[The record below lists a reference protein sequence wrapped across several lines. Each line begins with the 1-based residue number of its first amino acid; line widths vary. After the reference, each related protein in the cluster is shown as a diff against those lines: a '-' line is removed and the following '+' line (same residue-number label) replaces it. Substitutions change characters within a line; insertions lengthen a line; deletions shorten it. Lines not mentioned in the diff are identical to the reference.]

1 MWITVLKYVGLIIG
15 SYLMGSIMFAK
26 ILTKTQKKDITS
38 AGSGNPGSM
47 NMLRNHGF
55 FFGVLNLI
63 LDALKGAIP
72 AICGFFLFGG
82 FDGGVVARSAIY
94 IAGISAVVGHCFP
107 VWYKF
112 KGGKGVA
119 TTMGFC
125 MVAHPYISL
134 AIFGVYIILFAITRI
149 GSLCSLICAIIY
161 LIVDTVMLCLEH
173 NYVGLV
179 IIYVVMFL
187 IVWAHRS
194 NIKRLL
200 EKRENVIDIKAVAQ
214 KDVDRINNI
223 KNKHKHNKETDNQV
237 VDTQQS
243 NLTEENSVSNDVKDD
258 KVEDTDNT
266 IEVVEDN
273 NVSNNDNN

>member
-55 FFGVLNLI
+55 FFGILNLI

-134 AIFGVYIILFAITRI
+134 VIFGVYIILFAITRI

-173 NYVGLV
+173 NYVGLA
-179 IIYVVMFL
+179 IIYLVMFL

-223 KNKHKHNKETDNQV
+223 KYKHKHNKEKDDQV

-243 NLTEENSVSNDVKDD
+243 NLTEENSVPNDVKDD
-258 KVEDTDNT
+258 NVEDTDKS

>member
-55 FFGVLNLI
+55 FFGILNLT

-223 KNKHKHNKETDNQV
+223 KNKHKHNKEKDDQV
-237 VDTQQS
+237 VNTQPS
-243 NLTEENSVSNDVKDD
+243 NLTEENSVSNDVKDN

>member
-55 FFGVLNLI
+55 FFGILNLT

-237 VDTQQS
+237 VATQQS

-258 KVEDTDNT
+258 KVEDTDN
-266 IEVVEDN
+266 IIKVVEDN

>member
-55 FFGVLNLI
+55 FFGILNLT

-223 KNKHKHNKETDNQV
+223 KNKHKHNKEKDDQV

-243 NLTEENSVSNDVKDD
+243 NLTEENSVPNDVKDD
-258 KVEDTDNT
+258 NVEDTDKS

>member
-223 KNKHKHNKETDNQV
+223 KNKHKHNKEKDDQV

>member
-55 FFGVLNLI
+55 FFGILNLT

-179 IIYVVMFL
+179 IIDVVMFL

-223 KNKHKHNKETDNQV
+223 KNKHKHNKEKDDQV

>member
-55 FFGVLNLI
+55 FFGILNLT

-161 LIVDTVMLCLEH
+161 LIVDTVMLCLEY

-258 KVEDTDNT
+258 NVEDTDNT

>member
-273 NVSNNDNN
+273 NVSNNDHN

>member
-1 MWITVLKYVGLIIG
+1 MWITILKYLGLIIG

-55 FFGVLNLI
+55 FFGILNLT

-82 FDGGVVARSAIY
+82 FDGGVGARSAIY

-125 MVAHPYISL
+125 MVAHPYIAL

-149 GSLCSLICAIIY
+149 GSLCSLICAIIC

-179 IIYVVMFL
+179 IIYLVMFL

-243 NLTEENSVSNDVKDD
+243 NLTEENSVSNDVKDNN
-258 KVEDTDNT
+258 VEDKENT
-266 IEVVEDN
+266 IEVV
-273 NVSNNDNN
+273 

>member
-149 GSLCSLICAIIY
+149 GSFCSLICAIIY

-223 KNKHKHNKETDNQV
+223 KNRHQHNKEKDNQV
-237 VDTQQS
+237 VATQQS

-266 IEVVEDN
+266 IEVVEDK

>member
-55 FFGVLNLI
+55 FFGILNLI

-134 AIFGVYIILFAITRI
+134 VIFGVYIILFAITRI

-173 NYVGLV
+173 NYVGLA

-223 KNKHKHNKETDNQV
+223 KNKHKHNKEKDDQV

-243 NLTEENSVSNDVKDD
+243 NLTEENSVPNDVKDD
-258 KVEDTDNT
+258 NVEDTDKS

>member
-55 FFGVLNLI
+55 FFGILNLT

-223 KNKHKHNKETDNQV
+223 KNKHKHNKETGNQV
-237 VDTQQS
+237 VNTQPS

-258 KVEDTDNT
+258 NVEDKENT

>member
-55 FFGVLNLI
+55 FFGILNLT

-125 MVAHPYISL
+125 MVAHPYIAL

-179 IIYVVMFL
+179 IIYLVMFL

-223 KNKHKHNKETDNQV
+223 KNKHKHNKEKDDQV

-243 NLTEENSVSNDVKDD
+243 NLTEENSVPNDVKDD
-258 KVEDTDNT
+258 NVEDTDKS

>member
-55 FFGVLNLI
+55 FFGILNLT

-179 IIYVVMFL
+179 IIYLVMFL

-223 KNKHKHNKETDNQV
+223 KNKHKHNKEKDDQV

-243 NLTEENSVSNDVKDD
+243 NLTEENSVPNDVKDD
-258 KVEDTDNT
+258 NVEDTDKS